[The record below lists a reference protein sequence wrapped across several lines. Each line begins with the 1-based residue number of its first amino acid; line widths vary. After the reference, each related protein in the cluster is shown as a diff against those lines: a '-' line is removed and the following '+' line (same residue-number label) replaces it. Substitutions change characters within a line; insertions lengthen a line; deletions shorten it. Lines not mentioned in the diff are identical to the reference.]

1 MSMEKIL
8 EDLEKLKLSA
18 NDTVGDFSLD
28 RELIESY
35 AKAVF
40 DSTFYHENYLTEN
53 LFKDESSERDMKT
66 IINLLNAV
74 STSCSAGVKL
84 DKSETRNIPHWSVI
98 SVLGIDYA
106 ECISWRQGAL
116 LYAFCNIKLNSD
128 ATWMNNHQTDFL
140 NYLNDGIKYLHTMLS
155 LRKLLENPNSSA
167 ENKSKN
173 EDIAESVIKLYS
185 IEGQKPIFEEDD
197 VYKFTESG
205 VYSDSHLLAMM
216 YCGEMCYWYC
226 KYAKDWDLIDS
237 DEGCK
242 MINELKE
249 LGNKYLKIYIESVEQ
264 FFKNVGWS
272 CERAKEIINFL

>member
-18 NDTVGDFSLD
+18 NETVGDIAFD
-28 RELIESY
+28 RQLIESY

-40 DSTFYHENYLTEN
+40 DTTFYHENYLTEN
-53 LFKDESSERDMKT
+53 LFKDESSEKDMKT

-74 STSCSAGVKL
+74 STSCQAGVSN
-84 DKSETRNIPHWSVI
+84 KSEVPNIPHWSVI
-98 SVLGIDYA
+98 NVLGIDYA

-128 ATWMNNHQTDFL
+128 PVWINNHQTDFL

-155 LRKLLENPNSSA
+155 LRKLMEAYELPPES
-167 ENKSKN
+167 KSKN
-173 EDIAESVIKLYS
+173 EDIAETVIKLYS
-185 IEGQKPIFEEDD
+185 VDGQKPVFEDDD

-226 KYAKDWDLIDS
+226 KYADEWDLIDS
-237 DEGCK
+237 EEGFK
-242 MINELKE
+242 MIRELKE

-264 FFKNVGWS
+264 FFKNVGWN
-272 CERAKEIINFL
+272 CERAKEIIVFL